1 MCVVDM
7 VVVIAIRLYR
17 LQRISACYRVTCY
30 SRCIRMYSNCP
41 ASYILQNNNIFAMI
55 LLEISALY
63 KSFTYLLTYKPVLQV
78 YCTSVSAI
86 SLGQNLATPLE
97 SRRYVVAFT
106 RLRVEAFGYVK
117 RV

>member
-1 MCVVDM
+1 
-7 VVVIAIRLYR
+7 
-17 LQRISACYRVTCY
+17 
-30 SRCIRMYSNCP
+30 
-41 ASYILQNNNIFAMI
+41 MI

-63 KSFTYLLTYKPVLQV
+63 KSFTYLLTYLQACT
-78 YCTSVSAI
+78 YCSRVALFDEDTNTWLKVQEGWLSPTERTSVSAI

-106 RLRVEAFGYVK
+106 RLRVESFGYVK

>member
-1 MCVVDM
+1 
-7 VVVIAIRLYR
+7 
-17 LQRISACYRVTCY
+17 
-30 SRCIRMYSNCP
+30 
-41 ASYILQNNNIFAMI
+41 MI

-63 KSFTYLLTYKPVLQV
+63 KSFTYLLTYLLTYKPALQSCSAFQRGHEHV
-78 YCTSVSAI
+78 VKSTRRMAIANGTYVSFCNQPI
-86 SLGQNLATPLE
+86 GQNLATPLE